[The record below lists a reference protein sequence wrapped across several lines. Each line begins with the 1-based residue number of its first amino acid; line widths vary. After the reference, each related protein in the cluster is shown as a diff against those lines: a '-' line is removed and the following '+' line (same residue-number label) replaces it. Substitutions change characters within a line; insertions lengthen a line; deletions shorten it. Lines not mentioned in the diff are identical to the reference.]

1 MRKVKGWIAYM
12 VVCVLVLTCAP
23 IPASAA
29 SGSDELGGVSITLNN
44 KVEGVNAQDYEKY
57 LNVNLG
63 NFQLFNKMGGDGY
76 YVEDDANPGLGDM
89 TGVFE
94 AGKNYS
100 VSLYLI
106 PQERYVMAEGTV
118 INYTCNGTAGTVSA
132 QKTTIDSVDYIYIKI
147 CCSLSVEESAL
158 VDAVSMSIRTDL
170 DGVST
175 ADYNSY
181 ATLSAESLKCCFD
194 GIYVTDTG
202 YNAMDVFEAGKTYDL
217 WISLKAKA
225 GYKLPALGETIS
237 CKINGKDVT
246 ATVTSKI
253 QTTKLTSSKVGSKAF
268 KGTYSKAKVTVPKKS
283 LKAYKKFLYKKGL
296 NKKAKITK

>member
-1 MRKVKGWIAYM
+1 M
-12 VVCVLVLTCAP
+12 
-23 IPASAA
+23 
-29 SGSDELGGVSITLNN
+29 
-44 KVEGVNAQDYEKY
+44 
-57 LNVNLG
+57 
-63 NFQLFNKMGGDGY
+63 
-76 YVEDDANPGLGDM
+76 
-89 TGVFE
+89 
-94 AGKNYS
+94 
-100 VSLYLI
+100 
-106 PQERYVMAEGTV
+106 
-118 INYTCNGTAGTVSA
+118 
-132 QKTTIDSVDYIYIKI
+132 
-147 CCSLSVEESAL
+147 SVEESAL

-181 ATLSAESLKCCFD
+181 ATLSAESLECCFD

-253 QTTKLTSSKVGSKAF
+253 QTNKLTSSKVGSKAF